1 MGSGSGLGMAMIKL
15 ILLVANGVFFLTDFI
30 LAILFYVYVVRG
42 GLGMKG
48 AIGIIQYS
56 LIGAALVFLFG
67 IFITL
72 KRKFILLKL
81 YTLILAVFVVA
92 QIGVVGLF
100 LIDKEMAAPYAEPVY
115 NNVCYAAVHAE
126 HDAMTN
132 DKAAERRSKLVG
144 KIWLLHTCSALLRCK
159 CVGASCSYRTAA
171 NRSSELTNG
180 FAMLT
185 YDAMRQC
192 WNVDPGGNCEA

>member
-1 MGSGSGLGMAMIKL
+1 MRPAGSGCEDAALEEAQPGAG
-15 ILLVANGVFFLTDFI
+15 
-30 LAILFYVYVVRG
+30 VRG
-42 GLGMKG
+42 AIAAGLQHASKSSTPMPSV
-48 AIGIIQYS
+48 QH
-56 LIGAALVFLFG
+56 VH
-67 IFITL
+67 
-72 KRKFILLKL
+72 
-81 YTLILAVFVVA
+81 
-92 QIGVVGLF
+92 
-100 LIDKEMAAPYAEPVY
+100 
-115 NNVCYAAVHAE
+115 VHAE

-171 NRSSELTNG
+171 NRSSWRMNG
-180 FAMLT
+180 FAMLM

>member
-1 MGSGSGLGMAMIKL
+1 MPS
-15 ILLVANGVFFLTDFI
+15 V
-30 LAILFYVYVVRG
+30 
-42 GLGMKG
+42 
-48 AIGIIQYS
+48 QH
-56 LIGAALVFLFG
+56 
-67 IFITL
+67 
-72 KRKFILLKL
+72 
-81 YTLILAVFVVA
+81 
-92 QIGVVGLF
+92 
-100 LIDKEMAAPYAEPVY
+100 
-115 NNVCYAAVHAE
+115 VHVHVE

-132 DKAAERRSKLVG
+132 NKAAERRSKLVG